1 MLELV
6 EGFTGMRSEFGE
18 SDPDEKSASDVV
30 TLDTRF
36 AALTVFKASELFAFA
51 VQLLDL
57 PAKATHLS
65 CGLGGI
71 LSWIVS
77 HDKFHT
83 LGRHYDSDFTAP
95 ALCAGPKYRTQYL
108 CSRLLAF

>member
-18 SDPDEKSASDVV
+18 PDPDEKSASDVI

-65 CGLGGI
+65 CD
-71 LSWIVS
+71 LSRVLS
-77 HDKFHT
+77 QVVGHDKFRT
-83 LGRHYDSDFTAP
+83 VRSAPLGA
-95 ALCAGPKYRTQYL
+95 
-108 CSRLLAF
+108 